1 MAEGAEKLVS
11 FFLFLVLGLVSAAVS
26 FFGNQIAFSFKSVPI
41 GIVGSYSI
49 ANSME
54 HLFAKEDYPIGE

>member
-11 FFLFLVLGLVSAAVS
+11 LFLFLVLGLVSAAVS

-41 GIVGSYSI
+41 GIVGFL
-49 ANSME
+49 NDTN
-54 HLFAKEDYPIGE
+54 LL